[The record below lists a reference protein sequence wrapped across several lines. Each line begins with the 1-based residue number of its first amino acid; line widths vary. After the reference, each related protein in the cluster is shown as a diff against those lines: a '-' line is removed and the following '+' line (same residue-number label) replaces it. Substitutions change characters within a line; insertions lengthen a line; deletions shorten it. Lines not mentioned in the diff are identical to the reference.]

1 MQSPEGLEDSPFSAD
16 SLDSGPIWTI
26 EKITPNSTLLSL
38 TILYLWGNFMSISPV
53 CIDKRNM
60 TMPSVIPDKTAVLG
74 RTQGI
79 ID

>member
-1 MQSPEGLEDSPFSAD
+1 MQKVLIVEQF
-16 SLDSGPIWTI
+16 WTI
-26 EKITPNSTLLSL
+26 EKITPKSALLSL